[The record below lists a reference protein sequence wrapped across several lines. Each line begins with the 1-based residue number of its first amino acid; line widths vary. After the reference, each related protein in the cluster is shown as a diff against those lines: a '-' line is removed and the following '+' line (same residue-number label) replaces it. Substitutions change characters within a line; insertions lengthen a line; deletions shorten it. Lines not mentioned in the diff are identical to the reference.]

1 MRIPV
6 LTLDVPPAL
15 LTLVRLVATILDMS
29 DPLVELECFAAKGT
43 LPGLELAIFF
53 MRTEFVSRCSER
65 AVLTSDWLVRSL
77 LVLLSLGLGD
87 DLATLATLVVI
98 SGTSD
103 LVHAELRD
111 WDGLLASAANLGL
124 FFCCFCHYAHQF

>member
-1 MRIPV
+1 MRFPV
-6 LTLDVPPAL
+6 LSLNVSAAL
-15 LTLVRLVATILDMS
+15 LTLVRLIATILHMS
-29 DPLVELECFAAKGT
+29 NPLVELESFAAKGT
-43 LPGLELAIFF
+43 VPRLKLTIFF
-53 MRTEFVSRCSER
+53 VRPEFVSRCSER

-124 FFCCFCHYAHQF
+124 FFCCFCHYAC